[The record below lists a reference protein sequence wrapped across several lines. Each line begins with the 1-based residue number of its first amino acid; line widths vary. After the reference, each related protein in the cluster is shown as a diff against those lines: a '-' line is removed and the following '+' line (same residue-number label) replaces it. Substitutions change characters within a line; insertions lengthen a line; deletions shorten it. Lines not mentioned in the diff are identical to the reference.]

1 MLLRL
6 AYLGLTNAFALLRLL
21 PGSDRDKDTEILV
34 LRHQLAVLQRQLGGE
49 RVRFAPADRAWLA
62 ALLSPLSRPALT
74 NLRLLVRPDTVLR
87 WHRDL
92 QARRHAAMS
101 RPRRRGR
108 PPTVRSIR
116 ALVLRLVRENP
127 SWGYR
132 RVHGELLVLGVKVAA
147 STVWEIMR
155 AAGIDPAPDRAATTW
170 AQFLRSQ
177 AEALVAVDFLDTIT
191 LTGIRLYV
199 LAAIDH
205 ASRRIRI
212 LAATAHPTV
221 SWVTQAA
228 RNLVMDLEDAGC
240 QVKHLIRDRDGK
252 YPSLFDTIL
261 ADAGITV
268 VRTGVRMPRMNAIM
282 ERWVRTCRRELLDR
296 TLILNQRHLLHTL
309 REYEMFYNEHRPH
322 QGITNARPLAPLPAP
337 ITDPDR
343 LTRLDIRRRDRLG
356 GVLHAYEHAA

>member
-1 MLLRL
+1 MAIMAAAPDGVSPEVLVVGDCARMLTH
-6 AYLGLTNAFALLRLL
+6 AVTPGV
-21 PGSDRDKDTEILV
+21 PGSHERVRVARDKDTEILV
-34 LRHQLAVLQRQLGGE
+34 LRHQLAVLQRRLGGE

-101 RPRRRGR
+101 RSRRRGR

-199 LAAIDH
+199 LAAIEN

-212 LAATAHPTV
+212 LAATAYPTV

-228 RNLVMDLEDAGC
+228 RNLVIDLEDADC

-261 ADAGITV
+261 AIGCTGDARQGRRPGMTGPRTPPAGARV
-268 VRTGVRMPRMNAIM
+268 AVRTGPGPFR
-282 ERWVRTCRRELLDR
+282 
-296 TLILNQRHLLHTL
+296 
-309 REYEMFYNEHRPH
+309 
-322 QGITNARPLAPLPAP
+322 
-337 ITDPDR
+337 
-343 LTRLDIRRRDRLG
+343 
-356 GVLHAYEHAA
+356 